1 MNDLPKSLKNEIEE
15 NKSFFDNFDGKSLDE
30 QQRISCVLNDC
41 DLEIIAGAGTGKT
54 HTLLAKAAYLI
65 EKKNISPNEILFL
78 SFSKSCVEELIERLN
93 YDVPT
98 STIHAFGLS
107 LIDEYREKEIFDG
120 WGFRKIFDE
129 YLESA
134 SDKQISDIKDYC
146 MENLKSEDMIKLIE
160 LDTEVEKFNLMV
172 SKSGISSRIRSFIDL
187 FKGKGYGISDFK
199 KIKSKCKHE
208 FETREG
214 NYYTNEN
221 YLRNMSF
228 IQLVE
233 PVYRFYE
240 SYLHRNHLIDF
251 NDMINKAVELI
262 ENEGISYNFK
272 YIFVDEYQDMSY
284 KNFQFIK
291 ALKEACNANLVVVGD
306 NWQSIY
312 GFRDSDISLFNDFCD
327 YFPNANRVFIEKTY
341 RNPQELIDIAG
352 KFIMKNDSQFKKSL
366 KSDSSIEKSVKIVY
380 DDNPD
385 SIYNLI
391 NNLSKDSERVFILGR
406 HNGDIKD
413 FIFNT
418 DLVIKSKKEYKQ
430 ITNSYENINNVEYRT
445 VHKAK
450 GLEADYVVLINV
462 FDQQVGFPNK
472 LYPPYFMNLM
482 HDWDYDKKLEEERRL
497 FYVAITR
504 AKKGVYIF
512 TKSYKQ
518 SEYVSEL
525 IEDND
530 LDLIYRDDITDF
542 EEFKEIRKK
551 NTVHSNSKS
560 QIVESFDF
568 VNSSDIEIKA
578 NLKELGNKLMKS
590 KDYDEAEDFYKKLI
604 TNKFFLNDYYPYRK
618 LVEVYKKKKE
628 SYNVVKT
635 IDEFFKSE
643 IYCNNAQILW
653 FKLEFKNA
661 CKYTNTDFNQFSE
674 YLAYFHEHGI
684 NNIDKQN
691 DPVPIAARIKS
702 ESKVISQLSHD
713 LKSQEEELNL
723 NYKFARKY
731 ESSQKT
737 LYYFEQLWQQEGF
750 NHNLTAYKRLCSF
763 YNDTKQYE
771 KVIEI
776 ANEYFKSDARRTKT
790 SPDWF
795 KRKIKKAEE
804 MLSVKNDYSTNEVSL
819 AKLENIS
826 DNDKLIKSLDN
837 LSFDEKIDLK
847 IDLYLKGK
855 ELLENHEYG
864 KAIEFYKDLINN
876 ELFIN
881 DYHPFLKLSQA
892 YHGAE
897 EYNNEVK
904 IIEDFFKSGRYCRNS
919 TIKWFK
925 KKLKNLSEMEYYD
938 YSRIDELENVFKRYG
953 KKNRKLI
960 NIPVP
965 LAGDIKSS
973 RKNLNTTPVTISF
986 NIYDD
991 ELKVPE
997 NLSYDEKID
1006 FKYNLIQKGKRLME
1020 ENFDLAIVFY
1030 NNLLNH
1036 ELFVNDYHPYLKL
1049 SKCYGKTKRYKKQID
1064 CVTDFFKSGI
1074 YAPNKIYKR
1083 FKRQLKGLNT
1093 YGYYDFSLFNRLKY
1107 EFESNGALN
1116 YHLCDEPVLQAIK
1129 IIESRENSEKLDSS
1143 NEVKTDD
1150 FKLKNLSV
1158 YSRGYFNKLAKEIQ
1172 SNPDFINDREISQ
1185 HVENDFI
1192 EIVSDYD
1199 KINQK
1204 ADLINQGREL
1214 EKEDKIEAIKFYDSL
1229 KTNDLFVHDYYPY
1242 RRQCILFKNK
1252 LKDDFKD
1259 LDTIIGLF
1267 NHEIYCNPHQYIWL
1281 HNKLLELIDK
1291 LNLSDYEI
1299 HKIDNLLKNY
1309 GENEEKYYELQN
1321 TPVPIAERIFKDENG
1336 LRLLSQE
1343 KYDFV
1348 QDVYYINELGVG
1360 YIRRGEYET
1369 AISYYLNLLENDVL
1383 YYQYHA
1389 YKQLGRICKEMNDP
1403 GEFKR
1408 LYERLSNLDE

>member
-1 MNDLPKSLKNEIEE
+1 MIIRGLMSLK
-15 NKSFFDNFDGKSLDE
+15 
-30 QQRISCVLNDC
+30 
-41 DLEIIAGAGTGKT
+41 
-54 HTLLAKAAYLI
+54 
-65 EKKNISPNEILFL
+65 
-78 SFSKSCVEELIERLN
+78 
-93 YDVPT
+93 
-98 STIHAFGLS
+98 
-107 LIDEYREKEIFDG
+107 
-120 WGFRKIFDE
+120 
-129 YLESA
+129 
-134 SDKQISDIKDYC
+134 
-146 MENLKSEDMIKLIE
+146 M
-160 LDTEVEKFNLMV
+160 
-172 SKSGISSRIRSFIDL
+172 
-187 FKGKGYGISDFK
+187 
-199 KIKSKCKHE
+199 
-208 FETREG
+208 
-214 NYYTNEN
+214 
-221 YLRNMSF
+221 
-228 IQLVE
+228 
-233 PVYRFYE
+233 
-240 SYLHRNHLIDF
+240 
-251 NDMINKAVELI
+251 
-262 ENEGISYNFK
+262 
-272 YIFVDEYQDMSY
+272 
-284 KNFQFIK
+284 
-291 ALKEACNANLVVVGD
+291 
-306 NWQSIY
+306 
-312 GFRDSDISLFNDFCD
+312 
-327 YFPNANRVFIEKTY
+327 
-341 RNPQELIDIAG
+341 
-352 KFIMKNDSQFKKSL
+352 
-366 KSDSSIEKSVKIVY
+366 
-380 DDNPD
+380 
-385 SIYNLI
+385 
-391 NNLSKDSERVFILGR
+391 
-406 HNGDIKD
+406 
-413 FIFNT
+413 
-418 DLVIKSKKEYKQ
+418 
-430 ITNSYENINNVEYRT
+430 
-445 VHKAK
+445 
-450 GLEADYVVLINV
+450 
-462 FDQQVGFPNK
+462 
-472 LYPPYFMNLM
+472 
-482 HDWDYDKKLEEERRL
+482 
-497 FYVAITR
+497 
-504 AKKGVYIF
+504 
-512 TKSYKQ
+512 
-518 SEYVSEL
+518 
-525 IEDND
+525 
-530 LDLIYRDDITDF
+530 
-542 EEFKEIRKK
+542 
-551 NTVHSNSKS
+551 
-560 QIVESFDF
+560 
-568 VNSSDIEIKA
+568 
-578 NLKELGNKLMKS
+578 
-590 KDYDEAEDFYKKLI
+590 
-604 TNKFFLNDYYPYRK
+604 
-618 LVEVYKKKKE
+618 
-628 SYNVVKT
+628 
-635 IDEFFKSE
+635 
-643 IYCNNAQILW
+643 
-653 FKLEFKNA
+653 
-661 CKYTNTDFNQFSE
+661 
-674 YLAYFHEHGI
+674 
-684 NNIDKQN
+684 
-691 DPVPIAARIKS
+691 
-702 ESKVISQLSHD
+702 
-713 LKSQEEELNL
+713 
-723 NYKFARKY
+723 
-731 ESSQKT
+731 
-737 LYYFEQLWQQEGF
+737 
-750 NHNLTAYKRLCSF
+750 
-763 YNDTKQYE
+763 
-771 KVIEI
+771 
-776 ANEYFKSDARRTKT
+776 
-790 SPDWF
+790 
-795 KRKIKKAEE
+795 
-804 MLSVKNDYSTNEVSL
+804 
-819 AKLENIS
+819 
-826 DNDKLIKSLDN
+826 
-837 LSFDEKIDLK
+837 
-847 IDLYLKGK
+847 
-855 ELLENHEYG
+855 
-864 KAIEFYKDLINN
+864 
-876 ELFIN
+876 
-881 DYHPFLKLSQA
+881 
-892 YHGAE
+892 
-897 EYNNEVK
+897 
-904 IIEDFFKSGRYCRNS
+904 
-919 TIKWFK
+919 
-925 KKLKNLSEMEYYD
+925 
-938 YSRIDELENVFKRYG
+938 YSRGMV

-1172 SNPDFINDREISQ
+1172 SNPDFISDREISQ